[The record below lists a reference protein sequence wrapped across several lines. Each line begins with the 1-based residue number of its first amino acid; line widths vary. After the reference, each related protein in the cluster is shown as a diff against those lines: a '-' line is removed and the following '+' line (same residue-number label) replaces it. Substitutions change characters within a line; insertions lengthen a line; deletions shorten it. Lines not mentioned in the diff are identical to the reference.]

1 MMAGSRR
8 SSSLRNGVAGAGW
21 RRTAGVLCLGCAGF
35 VAGCSGGG
43 GMTTPTAN
51 PAVTILGASQ
61 ARLGSTVQLSATVT
75 NTSNTAVTWQVN
87 GVAGGSSA
95 TGTISATG
103 LYTPPATIPSPN
115 TLTITAVTQA
125 TPVASASLTES
136 ILNPIPVVSS
146 AHATETVI
154 GGTSY
159 SLDVMGTGFISTSQL
174 QVGGVTVPST
184 LVSSTE
190 LRSTGT
196 ITVAAGVTTVAVVVT
211 NPDPGT
217 MTANATGQVV
227 NLKVALPAAARLLDQ
242 ATFGPTLSDISHV
255 QAVGLNAYLTEQFAM
270 PPTLLPKIPTPPPTV
285 CVNTTLPCEQSEWWQ
300 AVLTGNDQL
309 RQRVAFALSE
319 IFVISTN
326 SVQARAVT
334 PYQNMLATDAF
345 TNYSTIM
352 KDVTLSTGMGAYL
365 NMLDSN
371 KPGIVNGVPQI
382 ANENYARELMQLFS
396 TGLVLLNPDGTPQ
409 LDASG
414 NQQPVYTEA
423 QVQAFARAYT
433 GWTFA
438 TATGGVPTKFPNGTA
453 NYDVPM
459 VAVESAHDM
468 TAKVLL
474 SGTTLPSG
482 QSAEQD
488 LAGALANIFNHPNV
502 GPFVCRQ
509 LIQHLVASNPSPAY
523 VGRVAAVFADNGQG
537 VRGDMKAVITAI
549 LTDADARAGDTSPN
563 FDGGHLRE
571 PMLYMTNVMRGLGF
585 VNKDA
590 AAGNDVVANASY
602 NTVSNYTSP
611 LGEKPYT
618 SGSVFN
624 FFPPNYVIPGTTMNA
639 PEFGQENTA
648 SAVLRLSLANSLV
661 YNGISGFTVD
671 LSKTSALGITASATG
686 NAMTD
691 SGNLVDSLGV
701 IFMHGQMPTQM
712 RTDIVNHIATLTDP
726 AQRVRVATYLVIT
739 SSFYKIEH

>member
-1 MMAGSRR
+1 
-8 SSSLRNGVAGAGW
+8 
-21 RRTAGVLCLGCAGF
+21 
-35 VAGCSGGG
+35 
-43 GMTTPTAN
+43 MT
-51 PAVTILGASQ
+51 ISGASQ

-75 NTSNTAVTWQVN
+75 NTTNTAVTWQVN

-125 TPVASASLTES
+125 TPVALASLTES

-146 AHATETVI
+146 AQATETVV

-217 MTANATGQVV
+217 MMANATAQVV

-242 ATFGPTLSDISHV
+242 ATFGPTLNDISHV
-255 QAVGLNAYLTEQFAM
+255 QAVGLNAYLTEQFAV
-270 PPTLLPKIPTPPPTV
+270 PTTLLPDIAATPPAV
-285 CVNTTLPCEQSEWWQ
+285 CVNTLLPCEQSEWWQ
-300 AVLTGNDQL
+300 TMLTAPDQL

-319 IFVISTN
+319 MFVVSTN
-326 SVQARAVT
+326 SVNARSVT
-334 PYQNMLATDAF
+334 TYQNTMAKDAF
-345 TNYSTIM
+345 GNFYTILQ
-352 KDVTLSTGMGAYL
+352 DVTLSPAMGGYL
-365 NMLDSN
+365 NMLNSA
-371 KPGIVNGVPQI
+371 KPATGQI
-382 ANENYARELMQLFS
+382 ANENYARELMQLFT
-396 TGLVLLNPDGTPQ
+396 TGLFLMNQDGTLQ
-409 LDASG
+409 SDANG
-414 NQQPVYTEA
+414 NAMPVYSEA
-423 QVQAFARAYT
+423 QVQAFARAFT
-433 GWTFA
+433 GWTYA
-438 TATGGVPTKFPNGTA
+438 NASGTGAPAKFPNTA
-453 NYDVPM
+453 NYTMPM
-459 VAVESAHDM
+459 AALETQHDM

-474 SGTTLPSG
+474 TTTLPAG
-482 QSAEQD
+482 QSATQD
-488 LAGALANIFNHPNV
+488 LTGALTDIFNHPNV
-502 GPFVCRQ
+502 GPFVCKQ

-523 VGRVAAVFADNGQG
+523 VSRVAGVFANDGTG
-537 VRGDMKAVITAI
+537 KRGNMKAVITAI
-549 LTDADARAGDTSPN
+549 LTDADARAADTSPN

-571 PMLYMTNVMRGLGF
+571 PMLYMTNVIRGLGF
-585 VNKDA
+585 VNNDA
-590 AAGNDVVANASY
+590 KAGNDVIANASY
-602 NTVSNYTSP
+602 NTVGNYTSP

-624 FFPPNYVIPGTTMNA
+624 FFPPNYVIPGTTFNA

-648 SAVLRLSLANSLV
+648 TAVLRLSLANTLV

-701 IFMHGQMPTQM
+701 IFMHGQMPAQM
-712 RTDIVNHIATLTDP
+712 RTNIVNHIATLTDP

>member
-1 MMAGSRR
+1 MMAGGCR
-8 SSSLRNGVAGAGW
+8 SSSVRDGVSGGSW
-21 RRTAGVLCLGCAGF
+21 RTAGVLCLGWAGF
-35 VAGCSGGG
+35 MAGCSGGG
-43 GMTTPTAN
+43 GTTQPAVK
-51 PAVTILGASQ
+51 PAVTISGAAQ
-61 ARLGSTVQLSATVT
+61 ARLGSTVQLSATVM

-87 GVAGGSSA
+87 GVAGGSSV

-125 TPVASASLTES
+125 TPVATASLMES
-136 ILNPIPVVSS
+136 ILNPLPVVTTGSVTPGLS
-146 AHATETVI
+146 P
-154 GGTSY
+154 TSFN
-159 SLDVMGTGFISTSQL
+159 LDLIGTGFLPSSQV
-174 QVGGVTVPST
+174 QVAGGTVPAT
-184 LVSSTE
+184 FVSSTE
-190 LRSTGT
+190 LRAS
-196 ITVAAGVTTVAVVVT
+196 ITLVATATTAAVAVT
-211 NPDPGT
+211 NPDPGGSASAST
-217 MTANATGQVV
+217 QLN
-227 NLKVALPAAARLLDQ
+227 VAKTSLTAAARLLDQ
-242 ATFGPTLSDISHV
+242 TTFGSTLSDIEHV
-255 QAVGLNAYLTEQFAM
+255 QQVGLNSYLAEQFAM
-270 PPTLLPKIPTPPPTV
+270 PPTLLPKIPTPPPAV
-285 CVNTTLPCEQSEWWQ
+285 CMNTTLPCEQSEWWQ

-309 RQRVAFALSE
+309 RQRVALALSE

-409 LDASG
+409 LDAVG
-414 NQQPVYTEA
+414 NQQPEYTEA

-488 LAGALANIFNHPNV
+488 LAGALANIFSHPNV

-509 LIQHLVASNPSPAY
+509 LIQHLVASNPNPAY

-549 LTDADARAGDTSPN
+549 LMDADARAGDTNPN
-563 FDGGHLRE
+563 FEGGHLRE

-585 VNKDA
+585 INKDA

-602 NTVSNYTSP
+602 NTVGNYTSS
-611 LGEKPYT
+611 LGERPYS

-624 FFPPNYVIPGTTMNA
+624 FFPPNYVIPGTTLNA

-648 SAVLRLSLANSLV
+648 SAVLRLSLANSVV

-671 LSKTSALGITASATG
+671 LSKTSPLGITASATG

-691 SGNLVDSLGV
+691 SGNLVDSLAV
-701 IFMHGQMPTQM
+701 IFMHGQMPAQM

-739 SSFYKIEH
+739 SSFYKIEN

>member
-1 MMAGSRR
+1 MDLE
-8 SSSLRNGVAGAGW
+8 SSHLGDGVSGAGW
-21 RRTAGVLCLGCAGF
+21 RRTAGLLCLGCAGF

-43 GMTTPTAN
+43 GTTPPTAN
-51 PAVTILGASQ
+51 PAVTILGAAQ

-125 TPVASASLTES
+125 TPVASASQTES

-146 AHATETVI
+146 AQATQTVI

-159 SLDVMGTGFISTSQL
+159 SLDVMGTGFLSTSQL

-190 LRSTGT
+190 LRSTST
-196 ITVAAGVTTVAVVVT
+196 ITVASGVTTVAVVVT

-217 MTANATGQVV
+217 MTANATAQVV
-227 NLKVALPAAARLLDQ
+227 NLKVSLPAAARLLDQ
-242 ATFGPTLSDISHV
+242 ATFGPTLNDISHV
-255 QAVGLNAYLTEQFAM
+255 QAVGLNAYLTEQFAV
-270 PPTLLPKIPTPPPTV
+270 PTTLLPDIAATPPAI
-285 CVNTTLPCEQSEWWQ
+285 CVNTLLPCEQSEWWQ
-300 AVLTGNDQL
+300 TMLTAPDQL

-319 IFVISTN
+319 MFVVSTN
-326 SVQARAVT
+326 SVNARSVT
-334 PYQNMLATDAF
+334 TYQNTLANDAF
-345 TNYSTIM
+345 GNFYNVM
-352 KDVTLSTGMGAYL
+352 QDVTLSPAMGGYL
-365 NMLDSN
+365 NMLNSA
-371 KPGIVNGVPQI
+371 KPATGQI
-382 ANENYARELMQLFS
+382 ANENYARELMQLFT
-396 TGLVLLNPDGTPQ
+396 TGLFMLNQDGTLQ
-409 LDASG
+409 LDA
-414 NQQPVYTEA
+414 NQNPIPVYTEA
-423 QVQAFARAYT
+423 QVQAFARAFT
-433 GWTFA
+433 GWTYA
-438 TATGGVPTKFPNGTA
+438 NASGTGAPAKFPNTA
-453 NYDVPM
+453 NYTMPM
-459 VAVESAHDM
+459 AALETQHDM
-468 TAKVLL
+468 TAKILL
-474 SGTTLPSG
+474 TTTLPAG
-482 QSAEQD
+482 QSTAQD
-488 LAGALANIFNHPNV
+488 LTGALTDIFNHPNV

-509 LIQHLVASNPSPAY
+509 LIQHMVASNPSPAY
-523 VGRVAAVFADNGQG
+523 VARVAGVFANDGTG
-537 VRGDMKAVITAI
+537 KRGNMKAVITAI
-549 LTDADARAGDTSPN
+549 LTDADARAADTSPN

-585 VNKDA
+585 VNNDA
-590 AAGNDVVANASY
+590 KAGNDVIANASY
-602 NTVSNYTSP
+602 NTVGNYTSP

-624 FFPPNYVIPGTTMNA
+624 FFPPNYVIPGTTFNA

-648 SAVLRLSLANSLV
+648 SAVLRLTLANTLV
-661 YNGISGFTVD
+661 YNGVSGFTVD

-701 IFMHGQMPTQM
+701 IFMHGQMPAQM

>member
-1 MMAGSRR
+1 MMAGGCR
-8 SSSLRNGVAGAGW
+8 SSSVRDGVSGASW
-21 RRTAGVLCLGCAGF
+21 RTAGVLCLGWAGF
-35 VAGCSGGG
+35 MAGCSGGG
-43 GMTTPTAN
+43 GTTQPTAN
-51 PAVTILGASQ
+51 PAVTISGAAQ

-75 NTSNTAVTWQVN
+75 NTSNTALTWQVN

-125 TPVASASLTES
+125 TPVATASLTES
-136 ILNPIPVVSS
+136 ILNPLPVVTTGSATPGSS
-146 AHATETVI
+146 P
-154 GGTSY
+154 TSFN
-159 SLDVMGTGFISTSQL
+159 LDLIGTGFLPSSQV
-174 QVGGVTVPST
+174 QVAGNTFAAT
-184 LVSSTE
+184 FVSSTE
-190 LRSTGT
+190 LRAP
-196 ITVAAGVTTVAVVVT
+196 ITLVATATTAAVVVT
-211 NPDPGT
+211 NPDPGGSASAST
-217 MTANATGQVV
+217 QV
-227 NLKVALPAAARLLDQ
+227 NVAKTSLTAAARLLDQ
-242 ATFGPTLSDISHV
+242 ATFGSTLNDIEHV
-255 QAVGLNAYLTEQFAM
+255 QQVGLNGYLAEQFAM

-414 NQQPVYTEA
+414 SQQPVYTEA

-438 TATGGVPTKFPNGTA
+438 TATGGIPAKFPNGTA

-549 LTDADARAGDTSPN
+549 LMDADARAGDTSPN

-602 NTVSNYTSP
+602 NSVGNYTSA

-624 FFPPNYVIPGTTMNA
+624 FFPPNYVIPGTTLNA

-691 SGNLVDSLGV
+691 SGNLVDSLGT
-701 IFMHGQMPTQM
+701 IFMHGQMPAQM